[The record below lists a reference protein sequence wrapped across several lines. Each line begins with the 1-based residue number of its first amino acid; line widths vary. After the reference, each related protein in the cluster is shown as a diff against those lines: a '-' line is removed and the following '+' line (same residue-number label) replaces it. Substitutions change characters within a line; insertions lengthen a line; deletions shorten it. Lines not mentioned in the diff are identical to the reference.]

1 MTNRRPMA
9 PVFLCPSH
17 HPMGA
22 LSVTTGRR
30 SFSPAPGHRWLRWA
44 KLGRR
49 SQKNVLLSSM
59 QSFFAYLAG
68 KAIFRRRARANRR
81 GILDAMNREH
91 GYTLMETLVTLTL
104 MMILSVGGLYGWQR
118 WQQQQRLWQT
128 AVQVRDFLLFLR
140 DDANAYNRDR
150 VLRVGQDEVG
160 WCLSAEGEGPDCAS
174 GTSFTLRPRWPG
186 ITLAGV
192 TPGLGFYGLRSTAW
206 AGNLRL
212 QSAAGSWSIVISH
225 WGRIRL
231 CRSDSAGGCQ

>member
-1 MTNRRPMA
+1 
-9 PVFLCPSH
+9 
-17 HPMGA
+17 
-22 LSVTTGRR
+22 
-30 SFSPAPGHRWLRWA
+30 
-44 KLGRR
+44 
-49 SQKNVLLSSM
+49 M
-59 QSFFAYLAG
+59 QTFFAYLAG
-68 KAIFRRRARANRR
+68 KAIFRRRARVNRR

-118 WQQQQRLWQT
+118 WQQQQQLWQT

-150 VLRVGQDEVG
+150 VLRVVQDEVG
-160 WCLSAEGEGPDCAS
+160 WCLSAEGEGPECAS